1 MALSSWT
8 QQQVLDQLDSGYHW
22 SGSTITYAFPT
33 SSSGIYGSSEL
44 SGFVAFNTTQQS
56 FAKLALQ
63 TWDDLIAPDF
73 QQTTSTS
80 SNIEF
85 GTSTTGVE
93 YAHSYYPT
101 VSSVWFSRAYTELLS
116 PQVGGHSFLTYV
128 HELGHALGLDHMGN
142 YNGSGSW
149 TPSSYQ
155 DSGVYSVM
163 SYFGPNWGSGSSNG
177 EGLVAWAD
185 WVGADGKTYSPQ
197 TPMLNDIMAIQ
208 AIYGAE
214 TTTRTGNTIYGFS
227 TTITD
232 TTQAIY
238 DFTVNLHP
246 ILTIYDS
253 TGTDTLNLSG
263 WTTASVINLAPGSFS
278 SCNSMTNNIAI
289 AYTCDIENAVGGGGN
304 DTITGNAL
312 ANQLDGGS
320 GNDTING
327 DGGNDTI
334 LAGTGSDL
342 IYGGDGYDIVVF
354 SGTWSSYTY
363 SLGGD
368 GSLVFSSSTTGTD
381 TVRSAEALQFSDG
394 TKLVSELSG
403 GTPATSSVVSITA
416 GNATVSE
423 GNSGT
428 TAVSFVV
435 SLSAVADSSQSVS
448 WSIGGAADS
457 VDFSGAISGTVTFA
471 AGETEKTVQLLVA
484 GDTTVETDED
494 FTVTL
499 TNPSSGLTL
508 GTASAT
514 MTITNDDLAPTVD
527 DDYPM
532 STSTNGVLTVNSDS
546 LSGNIETGADGD
558 LFKVSLVAGT
568 SYQFDLKATSGS
580 LDPYLELY
588 SPSVQ
593 WLTYNDDA
601 SGATSDSRIV
611 YTATATGTYYLAARD
626 YSSQGTGSYTISA
639 ATYIGST
646 LYGDANAN
654 TLTGGSG
661 DDTLYGLGGNDSLTG
676 NGNADYLDGGSG
688 IDKMTGGKGDDTY
701 IVDTVGDTA
710 VEANNGGTDL
720 VISSV
725 SFTLGNYVE
734 NLVLNGSNALN
745 GTGNAL
751 ANTLVGNDGNNVLD
765 GKTGVDS
772 FAGGLGDD
780 TYVLDKE
787 AELLLVAESEDAGTD
802 TLKIVYSGSNT
813 LVKTVALSG
822 NLANIENLLVSGTGL
837 FNVTGN
843 ANDNV
848 LTGNASI
855 NTLSG
860 ADGNDALSGLA
871 GNDILI
877 GGNGNDMLIGGAGM
891 DTLTG
896 GADAD
901 TFRFNYTLSASA
913 NVDTIA
919 DFATNVD
926 RIELENAVFAKLTT
940 LGALSELNFVASAT
954 GKALDA
960 NDHVLYNTTT
970 GALYYDADGSGSG
983 AAVLFATLTGMPTI
997 SAGDFL
1003 IT

>member
-44 SGFVAFNTTQQS
+44 SGFVALNENQQS

-73 QQTTSTS
+73 QQTTSSS

-85 GTSTTGVE
+85 GTSSTGVE

-101 VSSVWFSRAYTELLS
+101 VSSVWFSRAYTDLMS
-116 PQVGGHSFLTYV
+116 PQVGKHGFLTYV

-142 YNGSGSW
+142 YNGSGTW

-155 DSGVYSVM
+155 DSTVLSVM

-185 WVGADGKTYSPQ
+185 WVGADGVLYSPQ

-208 AIYGAE
+208 TIYGAE
-214 TTTRTGNTIYGFS
+214 TTTRTGDTIYGFS

-232 TTQAIY
+232 TTKAIY

-246 ILTIYDS
+246 ILTLYDS

-263 WTTASVINLAPGSFS
+263 WTTSSVINLAPGSFS

-304 DTITGNAL
+304 DTITGNSL
-312 ANQLDGGS
+312 ANQLDGGAGS
-320 GNDTING
+320 DTING

-342 IYGGDGYDIVVF
+342 IYGGDGYDTVVF

-363 SLGGD
+363 SIGTD
-368 GSLVFSSSTTGTD
+368 GSLVFSSATTGTD

-394 TKLVSELSG
+394 TKLVTELSG
-403 GTPATSSVVSITA
+403 GTPSSSAIVSIA
-416 GNATVSE
+416 AANATVTE

-435 SLSAVADSSQSVS
+435 ALSAAADSSQSVS
-448 WSIGGAADS
+448 WSIGGDTNS
-457 VDFSGAISGTVTFA
+457 SDFSGATSGTVTFA
-471 AGETEKTVQLLVA
+471 AGETQKTIQLLVA
-484 GDTTVETDED
+484 GDLTVESDEG
-494 FTVTL
+494 FAVTL
-499 TNPSSGLTL
+499 ANPSSGLTL

-514 MTITNDDLAPTVD
+514 MTITNDDQAPTVD

-532 STSTNGVLTVNSDS
+532 TTSTNGVLTVNGDS

-568 SYQFDLKATSGS
+568 TYQFDLKATSGS

-588 SPSVQ
+588 NPSVQ

-611 YTATATGTYYLAARD
+611 YTATATGTFYLAAWD
-626 YSSQGTGSYTISA
+626 YWSQGTGAYTISA
-639 ATYIGST
+639 ATYVGAT

-654 TLTGGSG
+654 TLNGGAG
-661 DDTLYGLGGNDSLTG
+661 DDTLYGLGGNDTLTG
-676 NGNADYLDGGSG
+676 NGNNDYLDGGSG

-710 VEANNGGTDL
+710 VESSNSGTDL
-720 VISSV
+720 VISAV
-725 SFTLGNYVE
+725 SFTLGNNVE
-734 NLVLNGSNALN
+734 NLVLTGSNALN

-751 ANTLVGNDGNNVLD
+751 ANLLIGNDGNNLLD
-765 GKTGVDS
+765 GKGGGDS

-780 TYVLDKE
+780 TYVLDQE
-787 AELLLVAESEDAGTD
+787 GELLRIVEDADAGTD
-802 TLKIVYSGSNT
+802 ALKIAYNT
-813 LVKTVALSG
+813 SVAKSIALSG
-822 NLANIENLLVSGTGL
+822 NLANVENLLLVGTGL
-837 FNVTGN
+837 FSVTGN
-843 ANDNV
+843 ANDNA

-860 ADGNDALSGLA
+860 GEGNDALSGLA
-871 GNDILI
+871 GNDTLI
-877 GGNGNDMLIGGAGM
+877 GGNGNDWLFGGAGM

-896 GADAD
+896 GAGAD

-913 NVDTIA
+913 NVDTLT
-919 DFATNVD
+919 DFATGVD
-926 RIELENAVFAKLTT
+926 RLELENAVFAKLTT
-940 LGALSELNFVASAT
+940 LGTLSELNFVASST

-960 NDHVLYNTTT
+960 NDYVLYNTTT
-970 GALYYDADGSGSG
+970 GGLYYDADGSGSG
-983 AAVLFATLTGMPTI
+983 AAVLFATLTGIPTI

-1003 IT
+1003 VT

>member
-44 SGFVAFNTTQQS
+44 SGFVALNANQQS
-56 FAKLALQ
+56 YAKLALQ

-101 VSSVWFSRAYTELLS
+101 VSSVWFSRAYSDLMS
-116 PQVGGHSFLTYV
+116 PVVGDHGFLAYV
-128 HELGHALGLDHMGN
+128 HELGHAIGLDHMGD

-185 WVGADGKTYSPQ
+185 WVGADGRTYSPQ

-208 AIYGAE
+208 TIYGAE
-214 TTTRTGNTIYGFS
+214 TTTRTGDTVYGFS
-227 TTITD
+227 TSITD
-232 TTQAIY
+232 TTKAIY

-253 TGTDTLNLSG
+253 AGTDTLNLGG

-289 AYTCDIENAVGGGGN
+289 AYNCDIENAVGGAGN

-312 ANQLDGGS
+312 ANQLDGGAGSDTLNGGS
-320 GNDTING
+320 GNDTLLAG
-327 DGGNDTI
+327 AGND
-334 LAGTGSDL
+334 L
-342 IYGGDGYDIVVF
+342 IDGGDGDDTVVF

-363 SLGGD
+363 SVASD
-368 GSLVFSSSTTGTD
+368 NSLVFYGSTTGTD

-403 GTPATSSVVSITA
+403 GTPTTSPVVSIAA
-416 GNATVSE
+416 GSATVTE

-435 SLSAVADSSQSVS
+435 SLSAAAASSQSIS
-448 WSIGGAADS
+448 WSIGGDANS
-457 VDFSGAISGTVTFA
+457 GDFSGATSGTVSFA
-471 AGETEKTVQLLVA
+471 AGETQKTIQLLVA
-484 GDTTVETDED
+484 GDTTVESDEA
-494 FTVTL
+494 FAVTL
-499 TNPSSGLTL
+499 ANPSSGLTL

-514 MTITNDDLAPTVD
+514 MTITNDDQAPTAN

-532 STSTNGVLTVNSDS
+532 STGTNGVVTVNSDS
-546 LSGNIETGADGD
+546 LSGTIETGADGD

-568 SYQFDLKATSGS
+568 TYQFDLKSTSGS

-611 YTATATGTYYLAARD
+611 YTATATGTYYLAAWD
-626 YSSQGTGSYTISA
+626 YWSQGTGSYTISA
-639 ATYIGST
+639 ATYVGSI

-654 TLTGGSG
+654 TLSGGSG
-661 DDTLYGLGGNDSLTG
+661 DDTLYGLGGNDTLTG
-676 NGNADYLDGGSG
+676 NGNNDYLDGGSG

-710 VEANNGGTDL
+710 VESSNSGTDL

-725 SFTLGNYVE
+725 AFTLGSYVE
-734 NLVLNGSNALN
+734 NLVLGGSNAIN
-745 GTGNAL
+745 GTGNSL

-765 GKTGVDS
+765 GKTGIDS

-780 TYVLDKE
+780 TYVLDNE
-787 AELLLVAESEDAGTD
+787 AELLRIVEASGAGTD
-802 TLKIVYSGSNT
+802 TLKILYNGST
-813 LVKTVALSG
+813 SVAKSVALSG
-822 NLANIENLLVSGTGL
+822 NLANVENVLLAGTGL
-837 FNVTGN
+837 FNATGN
-843 ANDNV
+843 ANDNI

-860 ADGNDALSGLA
+860 GDGNDSLSGLA
-871 GNDILI
+871 GNDTLI
-877 GGNGNDMLIGGAGM
+877 GGNGNDWLFGGAGI

-896 GADAD
+896 GAGAD
-901 TFRFNYTLSASA
+901 IFRFNYTLSASA
-913 NVDTIA
+913 NVDTMT
-919 DFATNVD
+919 DFATGVD
-926 RIELENAVFAKLTT
+926 RIELENAVFAKLIT
-940 LGALSELNFVASAT
+940 LGTLSELNFVASST

-960 NDHVLYNTTT
+960 NDYVLYNTAT
-970 GALYYDADGSGSG
+970 GGLYYDADGIGSG
-983 AAVLFATLTGMPTI
+983 AAVLFATLTGIPTLAA
-997 SAGDFL
+997 SDFT

>member
-22 SGSTITYAFPT
+22 SGSTITYAFPN
-33 SSSGIYGSSEL
+33 SSSGMYGSSEL
-44 SGFVAFNTTQQS
+44 SGFVAFNATQQS

-101 VSSVWFSRAYTELLS
+101 VSSVWFNRAYADLLS

-128 HELGHALGLDHMGN
+128 HELGHALGLDHMGD

-177 EGLVAWAD
+177 EGQVAWAD
-185 WVGADGKTYSPQ
+185 WVGANGNTYSPQ

-208 AIYGAE
+208 SIYGAE
-214 TTTRTGNTIYGFS
+214 TTTRTGDTVYGFN

-232 TTQAIY
+232 TTEAIF
-238 DFTVNLHP
+238 DFTLNLYP

-253 TGTDTLNLSG
+253 AGTDTINLGG
-263 WTTASVINLAPGSFS
+263 WTTSSVINLAPGSFS
-278 SCNSMTNNIAI
+278 SCNSMTYNIAI
-289 AYTCDIENAVGGGGN
+289 AYNCNIENAVGGAGN
-304 DTITGNAL
+304 DTITGNTL

-320 GNDTING
+320 GSDTLNG
-327 DGGNDTI
+327 GAGDDTL
-334 LAGTGSDL
+334 LAGAGSDL
-342 IYGGDGYDIVVF
+342 IDGDDGYDTVVF

-363 SLGGD
+363 SLAVD
-368 GSLVFSSSTTGTD
+368 NSLVFYNATTGTD

-394 TKLVSELSG
+394 VKLVSELTG
-403 GTPATSSVVSITA
+403 GTPTSSAIVSIA
-416 GNATVSE
+416 AANATVNE

-428 TAVSFVV
+428 TAVYFVV
-435 SLSAVADSSQSVS
+435 SLSAAADSSQSVS

-457 VDFSGAISGTVTFA
+457 GDFSGDTSGTVTFA
-471 AGETEKTVQLLVA
+471 AGETEKTVQLLVV
-484 GDTTVETDED
+484 GDTTVETDENLIL
-494 FTVTL
+494 TL
-499 TNPSSGLTL
+499 ANPSSGLTL
-508 GTASAT
+508 GSATAS
-514 MTITNDDLAPTVD
+514 MTIVNDDQGSIS
-527 DDYPM
+527 DDYPL
-532 STSTNGVLTVNSDS
+532 STATNGVLTVNSDA
-546 LSGNIETGADGD
+546 LSGTIETGADGD
-558 LFKVSLVAGT
+558 LFKVNLLAGT
-568 SYQFDLKATSGS
+568 TYQFDLKASSGT

-588 SPSVQ
+588 NPSVQ
-593 WLTYNDDA
+593 WVTYNDDA
-601 SGATSDSRIV
+601 SGATGDSRIV
-611 YTATATGTYYLAARD
+611 YTATTTGTFYLAAWD
-626 YSSQGTGSYTISA
+626 YWMQGTGAYSISA
-639 ATYIGST
+639 ATYVGAT
-646 LYGDANAN
+646 LYGNATAN
-654 TLTGGSG
+654 TLTGGAG
-661 DDTLYGLGGNDSLTG
+661 DDTLYGLGGNDTLTG
-676 NGNADYLDGGSG
+676 NGNNDYLDGGIG
-688 IDKMTGGKGDDTY
+688 VDKMTGGKGDDTY

-710 VEANNGGTDL
+710 VEASNGGTDL
-720 VISSV
+720 VISSI
-725 SFTLGNYVE
+725 SFTLGSYVE
-734 NLVLNGSNALN
+734 NLALSGSNAIN
-745 GTGNAL
+745 ATGNTL
-751 ANTLVGNDGNNVLD
+751 ANALVGNDRNNVLD
-765 GKTGVDS
+765 GKTGLDS

-780 TYVLDKE
+780 TYVLDQE
-787 AELLLVAESEDAGTD
+787 GELLRVVEDAAAGTD
-802 TLKIVYSGSNT
+802 TLKIAYAGSST
-813 LVKTVALSG
+813 VVKTVALSG
-822 NLANIENLLVSGTGL
+822 SLGNVENVLVASTGL

-843 ANDNV
+843 ANNNL

-860 ADGNDALSGLA
+860 GEGDDTLAGLA
-871 GNDILI
+871 GNDILN
-877 GGNGNDMLIGGAGM
+877 GGNGKDRLIGGVGKDM
-891 DTLTG
+891 LTG

-901 TFRFNYTLSASA
+901 TFRFDVALSASA
-913 NVDTIA
+913 NVDTLT
-919 DFATNVD
+919 DFLVGSD
-926 RIELENAVFAKLTT
+926 RIELENAIFTKLTALGT
-940 LGALSELNFVASAT
+940 LSALNFVASAT
-954 GKALDA
+954 VKAQDA

-983 AAVLFATLTGMPTI
+983 AAVLFATLTGIPAI